1 METVMR
7 KPFQG
12 VVNIIRFNWHFY
24 VIAFLVMCGLT
35 IANSFLA
42 ADIQWIIPTLILLAV
57 LSIVLSLGI
66 SYYIYDYADIYSLDW
81 LQPLNIADDTNL
93 VNIHAG
99 FDETS
104 HLLAKRYSTSTL
116 QVFDF
121 YDPAKHTEVSIER
134 ARRLYTPYPNT
145 LKISTT
151 NIPLPANSA
160 DYIFN
165 IFAAHEIRD
174 PAERVA
180 FLKQL
185 HACVKPTGYVVVL
198 EHLRDLPNFIA
209 YNIGFFH
216 FHSRQEWKHN
226 FSDAG
231 FILEQELSLT
241 PFLALFILRKNHDTT
256 Y

>member
-1 METVMR
+1 MEAVTR

-12 VVNIIRFNWHFY
+12 VINIIRFNWHFY
-24 VIAFLVMCGLT
+24 VIAFLLICGLT
-35 IANSFLA
+35 IVNSFLPT
-42 ADIQWIIPTLILLAV
+42 DIQWIIPTLILLAS
-57 LSIVLSLGI
+57 LSIASSLGI
-66 SYYIYDYADIYSLDW
+66 SYYIYDYSDIYSLDW
-81 LQPLNIADDTNL
+81 LQPLNIAPGSSL

-104 HLLAKRYSTSTL
+104 YLLAKRYNASTL

-121 YDPAKHTEVSIER
+121 YDPLKHTEVSIER
-134 ARRLYTPYPNT
+134 ARKLYTPYPYT
-145 LKISTT
+145 QKTT
-151 NIPLPANSA
+151 TTSIPLAANSA

-174 PAERVA
+174 AAERIA

-185 HACVKPTGYVVVL
+185 HACIKPTGCVVVL

-216 FHSRQEWKHN
+216 FHSRSEWERN
-226 FSDAG
+226 FADAG
-231 FILEQELSLT
+231 FIIEQQLSQT
-241 PFLALFILRKNHDTT
+241 PFLALFILRKKP
-256 Y
+256 

>member
-1 METVMR
+1 MR

-12 VVNIIRFNWHFY
+12 VINIIRFNWHFY
-24 VIAFLVMCGLT
+24 VIAFTLIGGLT
-35 IANSFLA
+35 IANLFLEDA
-42 ADIQWIIPTLILLAV
+42 VRWIIPTLIILIL
-57 LSIVLSLGI
+57 LSITLSLGI
-66 SYYIYDYADIYSLDW
+66 SYYIYDYTDIYNLDW
-81 LQPLNIADDTNL
+81 LKPLDVPAGTNL

-104 HLLAKRYSTSTL
+104 HLLAQRYSRSML

-121 YDPAKHTEVSIER
+121 YDPVKHTEISIER
-134 ARRLYTPYPNT
+134 ARKLYGAYPNT
-145 LKISTT
+145 KKIHTG
-151 NIPLPANSA
+151 NIPLEVNST

-174 PAERVA
+174 PVERIA

-185 HACVKPTGYVVVL
+185 HACIKPTGYVVVL

-216 FHSRQEWKHN
+216 FHSRKEWRRN
-226 FSDAG
+226 FTEAG
-231 FILEQELSLT
+231 FILEQELALT
-241 PFLALFILRKNHDTT
+241 PFLALFILRKQ
-256 Y
+256 